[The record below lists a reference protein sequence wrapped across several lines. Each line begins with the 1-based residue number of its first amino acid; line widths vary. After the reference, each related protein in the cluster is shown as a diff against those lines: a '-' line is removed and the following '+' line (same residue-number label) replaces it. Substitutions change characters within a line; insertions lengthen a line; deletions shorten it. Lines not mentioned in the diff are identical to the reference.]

1 MDVGRVREMVGDIIP
16 EGLKSL
22 FESLLEVIEMVQYT
36 LQLREEQIQGN
47 LDFMKGVWSSKKERN
62 TSLEFVIS
70 MLERSKSDLEES
82 IYNTYRMEGMG
93 IKIPKIDI

>member
-1 MDVGRVREMVGDIIP
+1 M
-16 EGLKSL
+16 
-22 FESLLEVIEMVQYT
+22 
-36 LQLREEQIQGN
+36 LQLREEQIREKEEQIQGN
-47 LDFMKGVWSSKKERN
+47 LDCMKGVWSSKKERN

-93 IKIPKIDI
+93 IKIPRIDI